1 MNKLLNYLLLDL
13 KCILLLISF
22 LITFFIMISM
32 YNRLD
37 KNVLDCIPTMLP
49 FILLLFLFTINIIL
63 KQKETMNNIFFNLTC
78 CLVFMVILV
87 SAYRSFFDQNMVM
100 ITKLGYNIN
109 FNYFADVIAP
119 MRAMLYLLV
128 LADIILMIVSKMD
141 QLKIKNKHTNKT
153 NVLEEA
159 K

>member
-1 MNKLLNYLLLDL
+1 MTKLLNYLLLAL
-13 KCILLLISF
+13 KFILLLISF
-22 LITFFIMISM
+22 VITFFIMISM

>member
-1 MNKLLNYLLLDL
+1 MTKLLNYLLLAL
-13 KCILLLISF
+13 KFILLLISF
-22 LITFFIMISM
+22 VITFFIMISM
-32 YNRLD
+32 YNRLY

-141 QLKIKNKHTNKT
+141 QLKVKNEHTNKT
-153 NVLEEA
+153 KVLEEA

>member
-1 MNKLLNYLLLDL
+1 MTKLLNYLLLAL
-13 KCILLLISF
+13 KFILLLISF
-22 LITFFIMISM
+22 VITFFIMISM

-49 FILLLFLFTINIIL
+49 FILLLFLFTINVIL

-141 QLKIKNKHTNKT
+141 QLKVKNEHTNKT
-153 NVLEEA
+153 KVLEEA

>member
-1 MNKLLNYLLLDL
+1 MSIYQTFF
-13 KCILLLISF
+13 ISYFIQLISF
-22 LITFFIMISM
+22 VITFFIMISM

-49 FILLLFLFTINIIL
+49 FILLLFLFTINVIL

-109 FNYFADVIAP
+109 FNYFSI
-119 MRAMLYLLV
+119 
-128 LADIILMIVSKMD
+128 SHK
-141 QLKIKNKHTNKT
+141 
-153 NVLEEA
+153 
-159 K
+159 

>member
-1 MNKLLNYLLLDL
+1 MTKLLNYLLLAL
-13 KCILLLISF
+13 KFILLLISF
-22 LITFFIMISM
+22 VITFFIMISM

-141 QLKIKNKHTNKT
+141 QFKHTNKT
-153 NVLEEA
+153 KVLEEA

>member
-1 MNKLLNYLLLDL
+1 MTKLLNYLLLAL
-13 KCILLLISF
+13 KFILLLISF
-22 LITFFIMISM
+22 VITFFIMISM

-49 FILLLFLFTINIIL
+49 FILLLFLFTINVIL

>member
-1 MNKLLNYLLLDL
+1 MTKLLNYLLLAL
-13 KCILLLISF
+13 KFILLLISF
-22 LITFFIMISM
+22 VITFFIMISM

-128 LADIILMIVSKMD
+128 LADIILMIVSKMN
-141 QLKIKNKHTNKT
+141 QLKIKNNHTNKT
-153 NVLEEA
+153 KVLEEA

>member
-1 MNKLLNYLLLDL
+1 MTKLLNYLLLAL
-13 KCILLLISF
+13 KFILLLISF
-22 LITFFIMISM
+22 VITFFIMISM

-141 QLKIKNKHTNKT
+141 QLKIKNKHADKT
-153 NVLEEA
+153 KVLEEA

>member
-1 MNKLLNYLLLDL
+1 MTKLLNYLLLAL
-13 KCILLLISF
+13 KFILLLISF
-22 LITFFIMISM
+22 VITFFIMISM

-141 QLKIKNKHTNKT
+141 QLKVKNEHTNKT
-153 NVLEEA
+153 KVLEEA